1 MLFHNTFSGVNTI
14 IQIEVRRTTYSSEF
28 MPLQYQQISD
38 AVAGRNRKRSSSI
51 VAVCFLSV
59 LDFEIKKNS
68 CKRLLNSV

>member
-1 MLFHNTFSGVNTI
+1 
-14 IQIEVRRTTYSSEF
+14 
-28 MPLQYQQISD
+28 MPLQDQQIYD

>member
-28 MPLQYQQISD
+28 MPLQDQQIYD